1 MRVRARPAVRYL
13 PAHPVAPPRE
23 ATHRRDRGFRAAWP
37 VGLLLRQTRSTEGAL
52 CMAELTDIRESV
64 RQRYAAAAKRAAT
77 EDPAHG
83 TAGCCG
89 GSGASSSPAD
99 ATGVF
104 GADLYD

>member
-1 MRVRARPAVRYL
+1 
-13 PAHPVAPPRE
+13 
-23 ATHRRDRGFRAAWP
+23 
-37 VGLLLRQTRSTEGAL
+37 
-52 CMAELTDIRESV
+52 MAELTDIRESV

-104 GADLYD
+104 GADLYDAGTAAEAPKKPASQP